1 MIRARVHV
9 SLKKS
14 VFDPQGR
21 TIHEA
26 LGGLGYAAVAD
37 VRAGKFFDLQ
47 LETTDVAAAKAMAEE
62 MARRVL
68 SNPVI
73 ESFTVELLS

>member
-1 MIRARVHV
+1 MIRVRVHV

-26 LGGLGYAAVAD
+26 LGGLGYGAVSD
-37 VRAGKFFDLQ
+37 VRAGKFFDLTM
-47 LETTDVAAAKAMAEE
+47 EGDDAAAAKAQAEE

-73 ESFTVELLS
+73 ESFTVETL